1 MENDVLHS
9 EEVASAIEVIYTRR
23 AVRKYKD
30 VSVQKELIEKIIDAG
45 RMAPSA
51 MNQQSW
57 NFYVVTDR
65 ALIESFSK
73 AIQKVVVKK
82 MIVSKP
88 KQLLAT
94 LGNLLHFPEGTRFLR
109 TADHVFYGAPAVVFV
124 TGPKNNE
131 WAALDTGMCVQNMM
145 LAAKAMGLAS
155 CPVGFARYLEYTDE
169 YLHLHIPLTEEILL
183 AVIVGYGAETPE
195 AHPRKKHN
203 VIYIE

>member
-94 LGNLLHFPEGTRFLR
+94 LGNLLHFP
-109 TADHVFYGAPAVVFV
+109 
-124 TGPKNNE
+124 
-131 WAALDTGMCVQNMM
+131 Q
-145 LAAKAMGLAS
+145 
-155 CPVGFARYLEYTDE
+155 
-169 YLHLHIPLTEEILL
+169 
-183 AVIVGYGAETPE
+183 
-195 AHPRKKHN
+195 
-203 VIYIE
+203 

>member
-1 MENDVLHS
+1 MENGVLHS
-9 EEVASAIEVIYTRR
+9 EEVASAIEVIFSRR

-30 VSVQKELIEKIIDAG
+30 IPVQKELIEKIIDAG

-57 NFYVVTDR
+57 NFYVVADK

-73 AIQKVVVKK
+73 AIQKVVMKK
-82 MIVSKP
+82 IVSQP
-88 KQLLAT
+88 KQLFKT
-94 LGNLLHFPEGTRFLR
+94 LTNLLHFPEGTRFLK
-109 TADHVFYGAPAVVFV
+109 TTDHVFYGAPVVIFI

-145 LAAKAMGLAS
+145 LAAKAMGLES
-155 CPVGFARYLEYTDE
+155 CPIGFARYIEHTDE
-169 YLHLHIPLTEEILL
+169 YTRLHIPLQEEILL
-183 AVIVGYGAETPE
+183 AVIVGYGAEKPE